1 MQNLAEFRVAGLFNG
16 YLNVA
21 GTVAPVQ
28 HENKE
33 AIRVDVKFTAFG
45 LKLGVLPE
53 LRIPLSWPQSPT
65 VRTLAHH
72 PALAAAAF
80 FL

>member
-1 MQNLAEFRVAGLFNG
+1 MAGLFNG

-28 HENKE
+28 HENEE
-33 AIRVDVKFTAFG
+33 AIRVDVKFTSFG
-45 LKLGVLPE
+45 LKLGALPE

-65 VRTLAHH
+65 VG
-72 PALAAAAF
+72 ALA
-80 FL
+80 